1 MGALLPSELLHGVP
15 CVAVRGVVEED
26 GEEDGEVIEH
36 NLNH

>member
-26 GEEDGEVIEH
+26 GEVIEH